1 MKPIRSIL
9 LTFAVLTT
17 LFTSLEAV
25 SAQQVTLSGHEP
37 EQLNTTE
44 TSLSA
49 VMSENT
55 WQSFSGRLNVDN
67 DTIWVRQKIG
77 LDWSNQV
84 QTNNPL
90 ALSFRVTG
98 SYDVYWDGELI
109 GSNAFL
115 GASAPEY
122 SRVIVPVKLATDG
135 AHDLYIRV
143 HALGKKAGSGI
154 TLSIYTT
161 SLSAG
166 YFGIHFTVAIVFLLT
181 VSCYLASGYFLY
193 AGWVSSPRQTYL
205 LASLITFLS
214 GTLVFL
220 DRARFLT
227 PYPYGWQ
234 PTLGVGMAI
243 LTAGFVVAIAGYCA
257 HRLHLK
263 RPGVWTVASLF
274 VLGGGFLPI
283 GHVDEDTR
291 ALFLLGLYVL
301 IMTAA
306 GRQHNPS
313 TTRWMAAG
321 VLLAMTAL
329 ILQSDEKMLFLALL
343 TTLFGVELALD
354 MHRKQT
360 EARRLELLSARL
372 RGDLLRQNIKPH
384 FLMNSLTAL
393 MVWIETEPSEAVAF
407 IDGLA
412 KEFRLLTGFA
422 DRQAVSLGEEIELCE
437 VHLDLMSR
445 RLGSSITLSTSDL
458 ITDTQIPPAVFHTLI
473 ENALS
478 HNDYRSGEFEFAL
491 AQEHTENTTCFTL
504 TIPEHR
510 PVTKGSG
517 GGVGTQYVQS
527 RLEEFCG
534 NDFRFS
540 TDKVGSSWVSKI
552 EITKG

>member
-9 LTFAVLTT
+9 LTFVVLAT
-17 LFTSLEAV
+17 LFVPFGAT

-37 EQLNTTE
+37 EQLNSTE
-44 TSLSA
+44 TALSA
-49 VMSENT
+49 VMSQNT
-55 WQSFSGRLNVDN
+55 WQGFSGRLEVDN
-67 DTIWVRQKIG
+67 DTIWVRQKIV
-77 LDWSNQV
+77 LDWSNQI

-143 HALGKKAGSGI
+143 HALGMKAGSAI
-154 TLSIYTT
+154 SLNIYTT
-161 SLSAG
+161 SLSAS
-166 YFGIHFTVAIVFLLT
+166 YFGIHFTVAIVFLLS
-181 VSCYLASGYFLY
+181 VSSYLASGYFLY
-193 AGWVSSPRQTYL
+193 SGWQSSSRQTYL
-205 LASLITFLS
+205 LASLTTFIA
-214 GTLVFL
+214 GTLVFME
-220 DRARFLT
+220 RARFLT

-234 PTLGVGMAI
+234 PTIGILMAI
-243 LTAGFVVAIAGYCA
+243 LAVGFIVAIAGYCA
-257 HRLHLK
+257 HRLSLK
-263 RPGVWTVASLF
+263 RPSIWTMASLIA
-274 VLGGGFLPI
+274 VGGGFLPI
-283 GHVDEDTR
+283 GQIDEDTR
-291 ALFLLGLYVL
+291 ALFMLGLYIL
-301 IMTAA
+301 IMAA
-306 GRQHNPS
+306 IGRHHNLN
-313 TTRWMAAG
+313 TTRWMVIA
-321 VLLAMTAL
+321 VLLAMAAL
-329 ILQSDEKMLFLALL
+329 IWQPNEKMLFLALL

-354 MHRKQT
+354 MQRKQA
-360 EARRLELLSARL
+360 EARRLALLSARL

-393 MVWIETEPSEAVAF
+393 MEWIETEPSEAVAF

-422 DRQAVSLGEEIELCE
+422 DRQAVSLSEEIELCE

-445 RLGSSITLSTSDL
+445 RLGSSITLSTSNL
-458 ITDTQIPPAVFHTLI
+458 RTGTQVPPAVFHTLI
-473 ENALS
+473 ENAFS
-478 HNDYRSGEFEFAL
+478 HNDYRGGEFEFAL
-491 AQEHTENTTCFTL
+491 VQGDSENTTRFTL

-510 PVTKGSG
+510 PMTKGNG

-534 NDFRFS
+534 NGFRFS